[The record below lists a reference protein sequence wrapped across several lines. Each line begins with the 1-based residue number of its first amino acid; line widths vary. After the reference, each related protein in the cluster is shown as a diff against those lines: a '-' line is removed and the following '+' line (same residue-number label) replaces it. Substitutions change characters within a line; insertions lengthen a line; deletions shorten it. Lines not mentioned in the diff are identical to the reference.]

1 MTRKERT
8 WRKPTLTWNH
18 SESTASTDFH
28 TAEWYVY
35 DVTSSMHTC
44 TSLLFPHVSFIYH
57 LFVYQFSH
65 ISTTRLCK
73 ERSDKLHLLN
83 VGQIL
88 AGWATKTLPFNSIVL
103 NLLLG
108 FSKYFM
114 LRKLQHCSFANSRLK
129 WLKIILF
136 CRCCSPPL
144 RLVLTKYT
152 HVSGQV
158 SSSLVPRLLPMRFSP
173 WGGAW
178 VQSHGSIQCIIH
190 EFIIVYSFSVL
201 FARVTGCVL
210 ANFHS
215 NVMYACLHVNSL
227 ALP

>member
-1 MTRKERT
+1 
-8 WRKPTLTWNH
+8 
-18 SESTASTDFH
+18 
-28 TAEWYVY
+28 
-35 DVTSSMHTC
+35 MHTC

-65 ISTTRLCK
+65 ISTTRLCE
-73 ERSDKLHLLN
+73 ERSDKLDLLN

-136 CRCCSPPL
+136 CRCCPPPL

-152 HVSGQV
+152 HVSAQV
-158 SSSLVPRLLPMRFSP
+158 SSSLVPRLLPMRFSV

-178 VQSHGSIQCIIH
+178 VQGRGSIQCIIH
-190 EFIIVYSFSVL
+190 KFIIVYSFLYSLQQELLV
-201 FARVTGCVL
+201 VL

-215 NVMYACLHVNSL
+215 NVMYACVYVNSL
-227 ALP
+227 ALL